1 MKLRDLNV
9 LARAVLKLTL
19 IGVAF
24 VISGATARSGQPP
37 ADPSPVIVNVQWA
50 DPATIRAIGK
60 DSDSWVMTWADDDD
74 LYIAYGDG
82 FGFAPKLNAKVSM
95 GFGKVSGSP
104 TNFIGANIRS
114 PDEQYGDSKTGKK
127 PASLL
132 MVDGVLYLWVRNA
145 DNNGKECQL
154 AWSTDHGV
162 NWTWADWTFAEFG
175 YCAFVNFGQNYA
187 DARDDYVYFVSHN
200 YFHAYIYRDDFILT
214 RVPKDQIR
222 ERSAYEFFV
231 ARNSD
236 GGADWSANI
245 SERGVVFSHPGNA
258 RRSSITYDAGIG
270 RYLWWQNLA
279 PSDSSVDIRYEGGFA
294 IFDAPEPWGPWTTA
308 YYTEQW
314 DVGPG
319 EIGAF
324 PSKWMSTDGKTIYLV
339 SSTNDAFSV
348 RRAELTI
355 ASNQPTAT
363 PPAPTQ
369 TATAVHTPTVDSTD
383 TSTPTPV
390 QTATPVETPTPV
402 ETATLV
408 KTITPRPTLTPTSTV
423 TLSPSPT
430 LTLLPSAT
438 ATLSPPSPTPVH
450 TPTPLPV
457 QQQFPHIQYL
467 PVVLQ

>member
-1 MKLRDLNV
+1 MHI
-9 LARAVLKLTL
+9 LKIVWRTGLWSVL
-19 IGVAF
+19 IGIAF
-24 VISGATARSGQPP
+24 VISGAPLRSGQPP
-37 ADPSPVIVNVQWA
+37 ADPSPVIVDVQWA
-50 DPATIRAIGK
+50 DPSTIRYIGQE
-60 DSDSWVMTWADDDD
+60 SDSWVLTWADDDE

-82 FGFAPKLNAKVSM
+82 FGFAPKLATKVSM

-104 TNFIGANIRS
+104 TNFTGANIRS

-132 MVDGVLYLWVRNA
+132 ALDGVLYLWVRNA

-175 YCAFVNFGQNYA
+175 YCAFINFGRDYA
-187 DARDDYVYFVSHN
+187 GARDDYVYFVSHN

-214 RVPKDQIR
+214 RVPKAQIR

-231 ARNSD
+231 SRNSD
-236 GGADWSANI
+236 GSANWSSDI
-245 SERGVVFSHPGNA
+245 NARGVVFSHPGNA

-279 PSDSSVDIRYEGGFA
+279 PPDSSVDIRVEGGFA

-324 PSKWMSTDGKTIYLV
+324 PAKWMSANGKIIYLV
-339 SSTNDAFSV
+339 SSTNDAFAV
-348 RRAELTI
+348 RRADLII
-355 ASNQPTAT
+355 ASGQSTTTPTNT
-363 PPAPTQ
+363 PTQ
-369 TATAVHTPTVDSTD
+369 TAV
-383 TSTPTPV
+383 STPAP
-390 QTATPVETPTPV
+390 TATAPTIA
-402 ETATLV
+402 TATLV
-408 KTITPRPTLTPTSTV
+408 DAATPTAQFSPTMTPSHTPTLTPT
-423 TLSPSPT
+423 
-430 LTLLPSAT
+430 PSAT
-438 ATLSPPSPTPVH
+438 ATLPLASPTPEH
-450 TPTPLPV
+450 TPTPPV
-457 QQQFPHIQYL
+457 QQQYPHAQFL
-467 PVVLQ
+467 PFVLR